1 MYSFKQKRFSTD
13 SILEQNYD
21 NAFPASGVPMNLP
34 QEMDFQ
40 DFMKDY
46 LISSF

>member
-1 MYSFKQKRFSTD
+1 MFKQKRFSTD

-21 NAFPASGVPMNLP
+21 NAFPTSGVPMNLP